1 MKRVLITGGS
11 GYIGRHLIY
20 EMLDRYTGM
29 EILSMSRSEAEISQL
44 LNACSQKDKDCR
56 LKIVMSDIR
65 DQEAVRF
72 YLRNVDTVVH
82 LAALKRVDLCESE
95 CLEAVT
101 TNILGTMNLIGNFHG
116 DTFIQMSTDKA
127 VEPNNC
133 YGATKMVAEK
143 MIFEQAA
150 KCEGNKRFMIVR
162 SGNVLSSTG
171 SVIDIWHHQIKEYNE
186 ITVTHPDMMRF
197 ITDVNGVVR
206 LFIALL
212 EKGENGKI
220 YFTPRGE
227 SVIIG
232 EMANKF
238 IKQYG
243 NENTKI
249 KYIGLRPGERMT
261 EKMRTLGEK
270 NTVAGFE
277 EMVEMKKT
285 PVNVT

>member
-1 MKRVLITGGS
+1 MKKVLITGGS

-20 EMLDRYTGM
+20 KMLDRYENV
-29 EILSMSRSEAEISQL
+29 EISSMSRGEAEISQL

-56 LKIVMSDIR
+56 LKILMSDIR

-72 YLRNVDTVVH
+72 YLRNIDTVIH

-95 CLEAVT
+95 CNEAVT
-101 TNILGTMNLIGNFHG
+101 TNIVGTMNLVSNFHG

-143 MIFEQAA
+143 MIFERAA
-150 KCEGNKRFMIVR
+150 KRNANQRFMIVR

-171 SVIDIWHHQIKEYNE
+171 SVIDIWQHQIKEYNE

-206 LFIALL
+206 LFIAIL

-261 EKMRTLGEK
+261 EKMRSLGEK

-277 EMVEMKKT
+277 EMVEIKKT
-285 PVNVT
+285 PVQVM